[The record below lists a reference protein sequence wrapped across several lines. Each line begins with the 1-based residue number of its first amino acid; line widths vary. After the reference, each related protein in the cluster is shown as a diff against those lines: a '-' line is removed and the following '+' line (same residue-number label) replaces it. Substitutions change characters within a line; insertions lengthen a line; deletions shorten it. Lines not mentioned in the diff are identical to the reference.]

1 MAGAQRDTP
10 VSGAVT
16 PGGRVDSPGGWGPSN
31 QLVTDGRCPWQ
42 GAPDPLGQALSDGW
56 LGGQGLPGLWRWIQ
70 NGL

>member
-1 MAGAQRDTP
+1 M
-10 VSGAVT
+10 
-16 PGGRVDSPGGWGPSN
+16 DSPGGWGPSN
-31 QLVTDGRCPWQ
+31 QLMTDGRCPWQ